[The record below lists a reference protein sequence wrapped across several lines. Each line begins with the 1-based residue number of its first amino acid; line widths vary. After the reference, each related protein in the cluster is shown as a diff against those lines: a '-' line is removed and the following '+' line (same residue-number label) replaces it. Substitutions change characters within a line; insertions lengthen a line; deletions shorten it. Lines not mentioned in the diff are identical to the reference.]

1 MSDSIYHALR
11 QAVLDQTPVQ
21 LIYKGLH
28 RETCPHVIG
37 LKNGREQFLG
47 YQIGGE
53 SSSRPLGPIGSPNNW
68 RCMTV
73 EESSNVVA
81 RPDLTWGTSPRHTQP
96 QNCVDIVDAEVDY

>member
-1 MSDSIYHALR
+1 MSDSTYHALR
-11 QAVLDQTPVQ
+11 QAVLDKTPVE
-21 LIYKGLH
+21 LTYKGLH

-53 SSSRPLGPIGSPNNW
+53 SSSRPLAPVGSPNNW

-73 EESSNVVA
+73 EETCDVVA
-81 RPDLTWGTSPRHTQP
+81 RPDLAWGTSPRHTQP